1 MDDVVNHPTHYTS
14 GKVECIEAIEASMSN
29 TAFKGFL
36 KGNCIKYLYRYEDKN
51 GSEDL
56 KKCRWYL
63 NKLIELVQAE
73 DLVKEKIKAQSAAC
87 TDSFFDFYQNSNN
100 CCIDG

>member
-1 MDDVVNHPTHYTS
+1 MDDVVNHPSHYTS
-14 GKVECIEAIEASMSN
+14 GKVECIEAIEASMSK

-63 NKLIELVQAE
+63 NKLIEIVQAE
-73 DLVKEKIKAQSAAC
+73 DLVKERIKTQSAAC
-87 TDSFFDFYQNSNN
+87 TGSFFEFYPEADNS
-100 CCIDG
+100 CVDG